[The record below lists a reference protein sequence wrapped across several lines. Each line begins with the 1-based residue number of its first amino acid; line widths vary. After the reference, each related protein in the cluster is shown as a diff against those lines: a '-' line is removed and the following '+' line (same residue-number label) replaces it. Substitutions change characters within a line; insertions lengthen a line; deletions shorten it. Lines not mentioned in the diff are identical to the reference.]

1 LCRRREKKEKVMERR
16 GKLFRMQTITK
27 KMMKKK
33 KGTRERKAMNSIR

>member
-33 KGTRERKAMNSIR
+33 GTRERKAMNSIR